1 MLAGNLLK
9 YLQLSDCICH
19 IVKTINKSNE
29 SFQWFSF
36 FKESSYFKNPG
47 NSWCIDQVVR
57 NYPDSST
64 LSPEKYL
71 KTSFCVFPTFLYL
84 SCLPLKVER
93 LAGDEVAN
101 NFQNS
106 RVIEAGL
113 PDFHKMT
120 ASIMKMKFEK
130 LQSRMVHY
138 TD

>member
-1 MLAGNLLK
+1 M
-9 YLQLSDCICH
+9 
-19 IVKTINKSNE
+19 
-29 SFQWFSF
+29 
-36 FKESSYFKNPG
+36 
-47 NSWCIDQVVR
+47 
-57 NYPDSST
+57 
-64 LSPEKYL
+64 
-71 KTSFCVFPTFLYL
+71 
-84 SCLPLKVER
+84 ER